1 MSTPRAGSPGRV
13 ARLGGRLAA
22 AEARLLGAEMRRAV
36 RWTIAASALGGA
48 AAAVGIGAGACFV
61 AAIVLGLATAMP
73 DWLAALIAGAVL
85 LVVSGFL
92 ALLARE
98 AAKDAAGA
106 MRQTSERAREEARWM
121 GTLISSN
128 GK

>member
-1 MSTPRAGSPGRV
+1 MSTPPAGSPGRV

-22 AEARLLGAEMRRAV
+22 AEARLIGAEMRRAM
-36 RWTIAASALGGA
+36 RWTAMTTALGGA
-48 AAAVGIGAGACFV
+48 AATVGVGAGACFV
-61 AAIVLGLATAMP
+61 TAAILGLATAMP
-73 DWLAALIAGAVL
+73 AWLAALIVGAVL
-85 LVVSGFL
+85 VLVALFL
-92 ALLARE
+92 AILARE

>member
-1 MSTPRAGSPGRV
+1 MSSPPGSPGRV
-13 ARLGGRLAA
+13 AQLGARLAA
-22 AEARLLGAEMRRAV
+22 AEARLIGADLRRAM
-36 RWTIAASALGGA
+36 RWTVTATALAACA
-48 AAAVGIGAGACFV
+48 AMLVLGAGACII

-73 DWLAALIAGAVL
+73 AWLAALITGIGL
-85 LVVSGFL
+85 LVIGGFV
-92 ALLARE
+92 AVLARE

-106 MRQTSERAREEARWM
+106 LRETGGRAREEGRWM

>member
-1 MSTPRAGSPGRV
+1 MSTPAASTGHIARVGS
-13 ARLGGRLAA
+13 RLAA
-22 AEARLLGAEMRRAV
+22 AEARLIGAELRRAM
-36 RWTIAASALGGA
+36 RWTAAATALAGA
-48 AAAVGIGAGACFV
+48 AATVGVGAAACLV
-61 AAIVLGLATAMP
+61 AAVVLGLATAMP
-73 DWLAALIAGAVL
+73 AWLAALVAGAVL

-106 MRQTSERAREEARWM
+106 LRQTTERAQEEARWM

-128 GK
+128 GR

>member
-1 MSTPRAGSPGRV
+1 MSPRAGSPGRV
-13 ARLGGRLAA
+13 ARLGGRLAV
-22 AEARLLGAEMRRAV
+22 AEARLLGAELRRAM
-36 RWTIAASALGGA
+36 RWTAAATALAGA
-48 AAAVGIGAGACFV
+48 AAAVGIGAGACLV
-61 AAIVLGLATAMP
+61 AAVVLGLATAMP
-73 DWLAALIAGAVL
+73 SWLAALIAGAVL
-85 LVVSGFL
+85 LLVAGFL

-106 MRQTSERAREEARWM
+106 LRQTGERAREEARWM